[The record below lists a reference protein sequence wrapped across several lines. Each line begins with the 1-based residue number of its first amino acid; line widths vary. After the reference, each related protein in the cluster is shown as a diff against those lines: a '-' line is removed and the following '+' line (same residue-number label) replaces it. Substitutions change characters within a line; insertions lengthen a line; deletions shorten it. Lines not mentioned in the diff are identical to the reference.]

1 MKIYRIGQTLTSLD
15 QIPQNGEGTLILL
28 TSEELDKCP
37 SLPGLEGILHHTPP
51 ARDARGCKGEWRRG
65 CLCGTVTTPRHTR
78 TGNPIAFGYLLT
90 GTQVVL
96 CDDSGAAHSLVQR
109 LVREKRNMQN
119 SSGRF
124 FYEFLT
130 LLMAKDPRHLES
142 LEDHLVELEEAVME
156 GGLEYFN
163 RPMNELRKEAL
174 GWMRYYGQLNNMF
187 RALSEDPD
195 GLFPPGEVQL
205 LRLLEQRTAR
215 LREEA
220 QLLREYCL
228 QVRELFQAEV
238 DIRQNRIMKILTIVT
253 TIFLPLS
260 LVAGWYG
267 MNFVGMPELGWKY
280 GYPAV
285 IVVSILVVLISLW
298 TMKKKKFW

>member
-1 MKIYRIGQTLTSLD
+1 MKIYRIGQTLTSLEKMPED
-15 QIPQNGEGTLILL
+15 GEDTLILL

-37 SLPGLEGILHHTPP
+37 SLPGLEGILQHTPP
-51 ARDARGCKGEWRRG
+51 ARDAKGCKGEWRRG

-78 TGNPIAFGYLLT
+78 TGDPIAFGYLLT
-90 GTQVVL
+90 GAQVVL
-96 CDDSGAAHSLVQR
+96 CDDSGAAHTMVQR
-109 LVREKRNMQN
+109 LVREKRTMQS

-142 LEDHLVELEEAVME
+142 LEDRLVELEEAVME
-156 GGLEYFN
+156 GGLEHFN

-195 GLFPPGEVQL
+195 GLFPPGEARL

-228 QVRELFQAEV
+228 QVRELFQAEI

-285 IVVSILVVLISLW
+285 IGVSILVVLISLW
-298 TMKKKKFW
+298 IMKKKKFW

>member
-1 MKIYRIGQTLTSLD
+1 MKIYRIGQTLAALEQMPET
-15 QIPQNGEGTLILL
+15 GEGTLVLL
-28 TSEELDKCP
+28 TSEELDKCT
-37 SLPGLEGILHHTPP
+37 SLPGLEGTLHHTPL

-96 CDDSGAAHSLVQR
+96 CDDSGAAHTLVQR
-109 LVREKRNMQN
+109 LVREKRNVQG
-119 SSGRF
+119 SAGRF
-124 FYEFLT
+124 FYEFFT

-142 LEDHLVELEEAVME
+142 LEDRLVELEEGVME
-156 GGLEYFN
+156 GSLEHFN
-163 RPMNELRKEAL
+163 HPMNDLRKEVL

-187 RALSEDPD
+187 RALEEDPD
-195 GLFPPGEVQL
+195 GLFPLGEARL
-205 LRLLEQRTAR
+205 LRLLGQRTAR

-228 QVRELFQAEV
+228 QVRELFQAEI

-285 IVVSILVVLISLW
+285 IIVSVLVVLISLW
-298 TMKKKKFW
+298 IMKKKKFW